1 MTIVKDEDSNIH
13 EDNEAMEIF
22 KLEEVVP
29 EADGDATDFDQD
41 KVAEEADWV
50 KVEDEALEGEGYED
64 HGEEEAEAIETLE
77 EDGDDD
83 KYHEGNE
90 RYDKY
95 EYVYEENVND
105 DASDYVNYDVNDDV
119 DDEYVRVRMLEWQQ
133 LEKTDPASWIKTEK
147 WNQKWLVKFACMT
160 SLGLAN
166 GKIAA
171 GKFIWRKCV
180 CWKSVKIKVGA
191 KRDIQGPANLL
202 KEGIANMEMLV
213 GLIIDHQST

>member
-119 DDEYVRVRMLEWQQ
+119 DDEYVRVRMLE
-133 LEKTDPASWIKTEK
+133 
-147 WNQKWLVKFACMT
+147 
-160 SLGLAN
+160 
-166 GKIAA
+166 
-171 GKFIWRKCV
+171 
-180 CWKSVKIKVGA
+180 
-191 KRDIQGPANLL
+191 
-202 KEGIANMEMLV
+202 
-213 GLIIDHQST
+213 